1 MKKIFTTVITLCLC
15 VIFCSTVYA
24 MSPEDL
30 TGLDEDGVYVSEVYD
45 LSEYDFEY
53 VSDTLKQYC
62 INQYKTNGER
72 LIWTVSSLN
81 NHQDVQYQI
90 YSNEAEEAFCETLK
104 TLDESCDFIQINSII
119 NEGNWSEV
127 RDLFEL
133 DPANAMID
141 IVIPIESHTEEVL
154 ERFKKTPVYWN
165 LERSKE
171 GIYVLEAA
179 TGKYEI
185 QPGDTLSEIALKN
198 NTSIEKLMEDNQ
210 NISNPD
216 LIYAGDYLVIE

>member
-30 TGLDEDGVYVSEVYD
+30 TGLDEDGVYVSEAYD

-62 INQYKTNGER
+62 INQYKANGER

-81 NHQDVQYQI
+81 NHQGVQYQI

-119 NEGNWSEV
+119 NEGDWSEI

-133 DPANAMID
+133 NPANEMID
-141 IVIPIESHTEEVL
+141 T
-154 ERFKKTPVYWN
+154 N
-165 LERSKE
+165 
-171 GIYVLEAA
+171 
-179 TGKYEI
+179 
-185 QPGDTLSEIALKN
+185 D
-198 NTSIEKLMEDNQ
+198 
-210 NISNPD
+210 
-216 LIYAGDYLVIE
+216 